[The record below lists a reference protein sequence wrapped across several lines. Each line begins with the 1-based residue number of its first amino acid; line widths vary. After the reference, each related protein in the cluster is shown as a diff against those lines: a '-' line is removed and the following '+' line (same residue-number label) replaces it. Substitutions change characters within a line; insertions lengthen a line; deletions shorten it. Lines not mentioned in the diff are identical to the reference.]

1 MINFDYRGN
10 VKVAIL
16 NHSKE
21 KLSINCGDRTVQF
34 ILTRYE
40 TLRSIGID
48 DSDKTRCNKKGL
60 ISSGV

>member
-10 VKVAIL
+10 VKVVIL

-21 KLSINCGDRTVQF
+21 KLSINYGDRTVEF

-48 DSDKTRCNKKGL
+48 DLDKTRCNKKGV

>member
-10 VKVAIL
+10 VKVVIL
-16 NHSKE
+16 NYSKE
-21 KLSINCGDRTVQF
+21 KLSINYGDRTVEF

-48 DSDKTRCNKKGL
+48 DLDKTRCSTKGL